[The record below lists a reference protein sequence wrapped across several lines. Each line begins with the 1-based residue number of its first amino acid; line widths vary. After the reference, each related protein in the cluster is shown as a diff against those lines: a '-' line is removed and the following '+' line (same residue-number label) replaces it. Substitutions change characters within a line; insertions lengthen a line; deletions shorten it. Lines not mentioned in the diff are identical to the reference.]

1 MQSKQ
6 TDHSSAR
13 EHASPSAGRSL
24 IRASSLRDAPGSKGH
39 FPCAVFSRSFPTGS
53 RVAQAGPELLL
64 FLLYLLS
71 ARMTG
76 TQYTSIR
83 ATDMSSI
90 VPSNSLCSADM
101 VEAPLVSVC
110 SKLLI
115 LIFLYYLL
123 SCDGGTWGSRL
134 VSSCRQFGR
143 RSHHSRVFPLSGHSL
158 LPLLLLTLAYKV
170 LGFTLAFS
178 NKIGF

>member
-13 EHASPSAGRSL
+13 EHASPSTGRSL

-53 RVAQAGPELLL
+53 HVAQAGPELLL

-76 TQYTSIR
+76 TQYTFIR

-90 VPSNSLCSADM
+90 VPSNSLCFSDT
-101 VEAPLVSVC
+101 VEAPLVFVC

-115 LIFLYYLL
+115 LIFLYYFL
-123 SCDGGTWGSRL
+123 SYGGGTWGSRL
-134 VSSCRQFGR
+134 HLFSSCRKAQPPIQECSPSPATPF
-143 RSHHSRVFPLSGHSL
+143 FPCSCWH
-158 LPLLLLTLAYKV
+158 
-170 LGFTLAFS
+170 
-178 NKIGF
+178 